1 MTKPQKPNGFWSAV
15 LGILLL
21 VMFSVVSWRQMRAEA
36 IEVEALRICVSDPS
50 AHDTAAMRDTTILAM
65 QIGEHWY
72 AFGQSSRYPTRR
84 LEATQDMARP
94 IVFHAVRCQRNKA
107 GLKASDV
114 TASSR
119 TQWSVSDSTIISVR
133 RGVVT
138 FLRPGPV
145 KLSVR
150 YQ

>member
-1 MTKPQKPNGFWSAV
+1 MTKQRKPNGFWSAA

-21 VMFSVVSWRQMRAEA
+21 VIFSVISWRQMRAEA

-65 QIGEHWY
+65 QVGEHWY

-84 LEATQDMARP
+84 IEATQDMARP
-94 IVFHAVRCQRNKA
+94 IILHAVRCQRTKA
-107 GLKASDV
+107 GLRGSDV
-114 TASSR
+114 TAASR
-119 TQWSVSDSTIISVR
+119 TQWGVSDSSVVSVR

-138 FLRPGPV
+138 FLRPGDV
-145 KLSVR
+145 KLWAR
-150 YQ
+150 YR